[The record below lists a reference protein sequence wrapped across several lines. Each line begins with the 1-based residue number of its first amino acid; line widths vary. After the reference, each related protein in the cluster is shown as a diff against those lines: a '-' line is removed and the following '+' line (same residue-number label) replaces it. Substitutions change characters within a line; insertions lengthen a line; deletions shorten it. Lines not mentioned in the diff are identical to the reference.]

1 MKHYSNTKTPV
12 NFPDAEYEAVPLEQA
27 ERFWQERNR
36 VLKARSEAL
45 IIAMVGRELA
55 TQWWHGANKA
65 FEGQT
70 PHEQF
75 EQNAERVYSY
85 LMRMAEGEW

>member
-1 MKHYSNTKTPV
+1 MKHYTNTKNPV
-12 NFPDAEYEAVPLEQA
+12 NFPEYEAVPLEQA
-27 ERFWQERNR
+27 EKFWQQRNR
-36 VLKARSEAL
+36 VLRARSEAL
-45 IIAMVGRELA
+45 IIAMVGKDLA
-55 TQWWHGANKA
+55 TQWWTGPNKA

-70 PHEQF
+70 PNEQF